1 MGILDNVFESV
12 GKTINDAS
20 QSVVNKSK
28 EISDISRLNSLISE
42 EQRKIEGLY
51 SLIGKKYFEVHP
63 DSTEEGFSEMV
74 STIKASLAQLETY
87 RENLQVLKGVR
98 VCPHC
103 GVEIA
108 LNAMFCSSCGNKLEP
123 IVVQNS
129 SVCSNCGAQ
138 LAPGAKFCGNCSHPV
153 GAVNQPQVNYAEN
166 TEFARAANKAEQ
178 TVQQV
183 QETAEVVNETVEEV
197 VENQGENE

>member
-28 EISDISRLNSLISE
+28 EFSDISKLNSLINE

-51 SLIGKKYFEVHP
+51 SLIGKKYFELHP
-63 DSTEEGFSEMV
+63 DSTEEGIGEMV
-74 STIKASLAQLETY
+74 SSIKASLAQLDTY
-87 RENLQVLKGVR
+87 RENLQILKGVR

-103 GVEIA
+103 GAEIA

-123 IVVQNS
+123 IVVQNQ

-153 GAVNQPQVNYAEN
+153 GVPNQPQINVAEN
-166 TEFARAANKAEQ
+166 AEFNRVANETEQ
-178 TVQQV
+178 T
-183 QETAEVVNETVEEV
+183 EEIKEAVNETVQEN